1 MTRSKY
7 DNMFS
12 EQEKENIVK
21 EYVENGLSISKIRA
35 KYNIRSK
42 EWIQKLIG
50 DKIRTTS
57 EANKVAHSLYA
68 ENFKHTEESKRKISE
83 IRLKY
88 MKEHP
93 ENTIWRKRNE
103 PSYPEK
109 CFIKFLEEN
118 GYSKKYYIERER
130 SVFPYYIDFAF
141 VNEKV
146 AVEIDGSQHITDKKR
161 NENDRKKD
169 ALLNSLGWKV
179 VRFTENLVKTD
190 WNTIKIALDSSL
202 ENHNCNTEMFGIFKY
217 KANPYKKV
225 ARDSDG
231 LTHKQKESFVKQ
243 RKVIERP
250 TANELIEMLSVN
262 SFEYVARK
270 YGVSSSA
277 IRKWCK
283 AYKIPHHISDIKNM
297 ADSSIGRTQDSQ
309 S

>member
-1 MTRSKY
+1 MTISKY

-21 EYVENGLSISKIRA
+21 EYVENGLSITKIRD

-42 EWIQKLIG
+42 EWIRKLIG
-50 DKIRTTS
+50 DKIRTAS

-118 GYSKKYYIERER
+118 GYNKKYYIERER

-146 AVEIDGSQHITDKKR
+146 AVEIDGSQHVTDKKR

-179 VRFTENLVKTD
+179 LRFTENLVKTD
-190 WNTIKIALDSSL
+190 WSTIKRILDSSL
-202 ENHNCNTEMFGIFKY
+202 ENHICNTEVFGIFKY
-217 KANPYKKV
+217 KAKPYKKV
-225 ARDSDG
+225 ARNSDG
-231 LTHKQKESFVKQ
+231 LTYKQKESFVKQ
-243 RKVIERP
+243 RKVAERP
-250 TANELIEMLSVN
+250 TANELIEMLSAN

-270 YGVSSSA
+270 YGVSSNA

-283 AYKIPHHISDIKNM
+283 AYKLPYHIKDIKNM